1 LPVRVREGE
10 RGEGN
15 WAGSG
20 IWAGWALREKK
31 RKRERM
37 GDWAGRRKREEKSF
51 LFFNTNFI

>member
-20 IWAGWALREKK
+20 IWADWALREKK
-31 RKRERM
+31 RKRED
-37 GDWAGRRKREEKSF
+37 GGLGWKEKERRKKFSF
-51 LFFNTNFI
+51 F